1 MKKRLALS
9 LVTLVGIGVL
19 LGSTARDARSQD
31 GSGEPAFC
39 QEMTPARLLQD
50 PQVAREL
57 YGAMDRGEF
66 SARQRFHAMIGE
78 MRAVHGCEALQESEV
93 GAGAMVPS
101 PRLPPGHPPIERAPR
116 APMFAD
122 DSKTLS
128 I

>member
-1 MKKRLALS
+1 MKKRLVLS
-9 LVTLVGIGVL
+9 LVTLAGIGVL

-31 GSGEPAFC
+31 SSGEPAFC

-57 YGAMDRGEF
+57 YGALDRGEA
-66 SARQRFHAMIGE
+66 SARHRFQAMVGE

-93 GAGAMVPS
+93 GAGALDPS
-101 PRLPPGHPPIERAPR
+101 PRLPPGHPPIDRAPR
-116 APMFAD
+116 LPVFAD
-122 DSKTLS
+122 ESRTLS